1 MIGAVQKDAGAG
13 SLRDD
18 RVPEAPVFGDDTI
31 RVTDVTERF
40 FPFSRFF
47 VIFTV
52 SARTAGRPAHKTG
65 KGAKT

>member
-65 KGAKT
+65 KDAKT